1 MCLLASQV
9 PSIGQVATSRP
20 SHRAPGMGRRARLL
34 CLTKGVVAAE
44 PDAPVAPGNNHVCNI
59 GASHHPLCCIWWR
72 WQRRLNLQHLQMETC
87 SVVYAVM
94 LQCMS
99 AIQCKR
105 HSSQHETVLDSVCY
119 AGCSCFVTHVLRLRA
134 RRPTTL

>member
-44 PDAPVAPGNNHVCNI
+44 PDAPVAPGHNHVCNI

-94 LQCMS
+94 LQCMN